1 VEVMKKFL
9 KVLIISFVCFAV
21 IMTTG
26 TYIFLNNI
34 SKGQEY
40 SVDSEDTDDVSSF
53 SERVNVLIVGVDAK
67 DPKSAKKART
77 DTMMV
82 ATFDPET
89 PKLDIISIP
98 RDTRT
103 IIRGYKS
110 QDKINHAH
118 VYGGIELSMKTV
130 KDLLGV
136 PIHYYVRIDYNALG
150 KIVDDLGGVEI
161 YVPMDMKYSD
171 PYSDPPLKI
180 NLKKGQQVLDGDKA
194 MQFVRYRKGYED
206 QDLGRINAQHEFLKA
221 VADKLLAPQTILK
234 LPKLAK
240 TFSTYV
246 ETDMPLSTMAGYALK
261 ATKLK
266 KDDIQM
272 TTIPG
277 ESKYISGVS
286 YFISDK
292 DKLEEMIQEIFA
304 DQSNPAKNVNADSY
318 TYKENT
324 TKKVSVEVLNGS
336 NISGLATKVAKQ
348 LEEKGFHV
356 KNIGNIKGMSYSQT
370 HIYDRKNNIKEAKEI
385 AKILGV
391 KQIETDLKKEA
402 DVDITIIVGEDME
415 Q

>member
-1 VEVMKKFL
+1 MKKFL